1 METVIMHPENKE
13 QLNALKAVAKAL
25 KVAFETDKSSPYN
38 PEFVAK
44 ILAGEKAKNDGEKG
58 LRVDVENLWK

>member
-1 METVIMHPENKE
+1 MHQKNKKQYDALVALANE
-13 QLNALKAVAKAL
+13 LNVD
-25 KVAFETDKSSPYN
+25 FETEGKSPYN

-44 ILAGEKAKNDGEKG
+44 ILAGEKAKNDGERG

>member
-13 QLNALKAVAKAL
+13 QLAALKAVAKAF
-25 KVAFETDKSSPYN
+25 KIAFKTDKNSPYD

-44 ILAGEKAKNDGEKG
+44 ILAGEKAKSEGETA

>member
-1 METVIMHPENKE
+1 MHPKSKE
-13 QLNALKAVAKAL
+13 QYDALVALAQEL
-25 KVAFETDKSSPYN
+25 KIDFETDKNSPYN

-44 ILAGEKAKNDGEKG
+44 ILSGEKAKKDGKKG